1 MEGEGGGEGGEKRT
15 EMYSDYTT
23 GVYKRTQQNKKRL
36 TFVRI
41 ERNIFSQS

>member
-23 GVYKRTQQNKKRL
+23 GVYKRTQQNKRL

-41 ERNIFSQS
+41 EINIFSQS